1 MKKLFLLGAL
11 TFASLAFAGTT
22 ETKTES
28 YAKFEQSMNVQN
40 LSVKMLLKNWYVVE
54 FDLPCGGGHM
64 TVTFSS
70 EYADGSQ
77 AFIDDLANAVNS
89 GASQGCQYKDQ
100 FGL

>member
-1 MKKLFLLGAL
+1 MKKLFVSGAL
-11 TFASLAFAGTT
+11 VFASLAFANRT
-22 ETKTES
+22 ETKNATYS
-28 YAKFEQSMNVQN
+28 QFEKSMKVQN
-40 LSVKMLLKNWYVVE
+40 LQIKMLLKNWYSVE

-70 EYADGSQ
+70 EYADGSS

-89 GASQGCQYKDQ
+89 GVTQGCDVKAQ